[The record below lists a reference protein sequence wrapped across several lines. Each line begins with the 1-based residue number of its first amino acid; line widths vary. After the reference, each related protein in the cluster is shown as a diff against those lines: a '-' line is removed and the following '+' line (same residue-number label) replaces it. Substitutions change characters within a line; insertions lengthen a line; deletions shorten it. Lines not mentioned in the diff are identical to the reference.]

1 MASDSLL
8 TGSEALNLIAH
19 SRHLHVRTRTRQQF
33 VDLTA
38 ETAETVRRSR
48 VRHGFVCVQTLHTTT
63 AVVVNENEPGLLQ
76 DMAEV
81 LERLVPRGRGY
92 RHDDLARRPG
102 APPDEPANG
111 NAHCQAMLL
120 SASQTLT
127 IHEHRIQL
135 GRWQRIFLVELDG
148 GRMRT
153 VSVTVLGTGAGMA
166 GTTA

>member
-1 MASDSLL
+1 MASDSVLM
-8 TGSEALNLIAH
+8 GSETLTLTAH
-19 SRHLHVRTRTRQQF
+19 SRHLRLRTTARHQF
-33 VDLTA
+33 IDLTEA
-38 ETAETVRRSR
+38 AAETVRRSR
-48 VRHGFVCVQTLHTTT
+48 VRHGLVCVQTLHTTT

-81 LERLVPRGRGY
+81 LERLVPPGRGY

-111 NAHCQAMLL
+111 DAHCKAMLL

-127 IHEHRIQL
+127 IHEQRIQL

-148 GRMRT
+148 GRRRT
-153 VSVTVLGTGAGMA
+153 VFVTVLGTGAGIA
-166 GTTA
+166 EPRP

>member
-1 MASDSLL
+1 MVRDSLVA
-8 TGSEALNLIAH
+8 GSEALTFAAH
-19 SRHLHVRTRTRQQF
+19 SQHLQLRTRTRHQF
-33 VDLTA
+33 LDLTDLA
-38 ETAETVRRSR
+38 QEAVLQSR
-48 VRHGFVCVQTLHTTT
+48 VRHGLVCVQTLHTTA

-81 LERLVPRGRGY
+81 LERLVPAGRGF

-111 NAHCQAMLL
+111 DAHCKAMLL

-127 IHEHRIQL
+127 IQERRIQL

-148 GRMRT
+148 GRIRT
-153 VSVTVLGTGAGMA
+153 VSVTVLGTAQER
-166 GTTA
+166 